1 MVFRQQKHDSAVKIM
16 HTRLKPTFFMLIFGI
31 SLCVEK
37 SAFAQNEPVEA
48 ASWRDSVN
56 EQVLPVKLP
65 VQKLVRNIEMK
76 NTPAVAVLTEICKRG
91 GVKVI
96 TDRSLNNKRIT
107 AKFTN
112 ATLNEILSKVL
123 ESCSAHVKPLTDNVF
138 LVEAVDAK
146 NASYVVPKREL
157 PCRTLPNQDSVYE
170 QSLPSRPLPAA
181 KYHKYGYVPPPPSA
195 TGFVPPPPP

>member
-1 MVFRQQKHDSAVKIM
+1 M
-16 HTRLKPTFFMLIFGI
+16 HTRLKVTIFMLILGTSF
-31 SLCVEK
+31 CVEK
-37 SAFAQNEPVEA
+37 NAFAQNEPVEA

-56 EQVLPVKLP
+56 KQVLPVKLP
-65 VQKLVRNIEMK
+65 VQKLVRSIEMN

-96 TDRSLNNKRIT
+96 TDKSLDNKKIT

-123 ESCSAHVKPLTDNVF
+123 EACSAHVKPLTDNIF
-138 LVEAVDAK
+138 LVEALGAE
-146 NASYVVPKREL
+146 NASYVVPKCEL
-157 PCRTLPNQDSVYE
+157 PCRALPDQDTVYE

-181 KYHKYGYVPPPPSA
+181 NYHKYGNIPPPPPSA